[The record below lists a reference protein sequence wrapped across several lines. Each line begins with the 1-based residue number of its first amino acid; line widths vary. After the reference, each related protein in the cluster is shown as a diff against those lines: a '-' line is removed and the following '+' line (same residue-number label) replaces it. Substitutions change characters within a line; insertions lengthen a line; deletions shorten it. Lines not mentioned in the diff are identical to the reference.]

1 MHTLAK
7 QRRFWTDGILPWETN
22 FQDIPSSF
30 EHVDEQGRTGNLP
43 PCTFGMGDVKEEN
56 YNMEDTTNDTLSML

>member
-1 MHTLAK
+1 MHTLEK

-30 EHVDEQGRTGNLP
+30 EHVDEKGRTRNLP
-43 PCTFGMGDVKEEN
+43 PCTFGMGYVKEESN
-56 YNMEDTTNDTLSML
+56 HMKKISVD